1 MIISTNKLYIYS
13 TVNLVHIKIYDI
25 FCAGRLHD
33 RCDVSERLT
42 YLISEK
48 FEGLLTSFCAYVE
61 DENVDI
67 DKLKFALKGV
77 VKRPTIYEDD
87 ERATYDDINK
97 SNNVSSIL
105 LVVRSYCTF
114 FNFKLLENL
123 IVLVKYRAGEQM
135 MEEYKKDFNE
145 YVKAISISEI
155 PHGVGMDR
163 EDCDHFCVKLDE
175 SFKSCRALYINIL
188 KSDLCKILKIKEIHL
203 YIANTGNGSIRIIFQ
218 VADTIGN
225 EFPLKEESI
234 KALSNLVYEDAKI
247 LRIGYNGMVYVI
259 NDTSD
264 G

>member
-1 MIISTNKLYIYS
+1 M
-13 TVNLVHIKIYDI
+13 
-25 FCAGRLHD
+25 
-33 RCDVSERLT
+33 E
-42 YLISEK
+42 E
-48 FEGLLTSFCAYVE
+48 
-61 DENVDI
+61 ENVDI
-67 DKLKFALKGV
+67 NKLKFALKGV

-97 SNNVSSIL
+97 SNKVSSIL

-123 IVLVKYRAGEQM
+123 IKLVKYRAGKQM
-135 MEEYKKDFNE
+135 MEEYKSDFNE

-163 EDCDHFCVKLDE
+163 EDCDCFCVELAE
-175 SFKSCRALYINIL
+175 SFKSCRAFYISIL
-188 KSDLCKILKIKEIHL
+188 KGDLCRILKIKEECL
-203 YIANTGNGSIRIIFQ
+203 YIANPIKNSIRIIFQ

-247 LRIGYNGMVYVI
+247 LRIGYNGIVYVI
-259 NDTSD
+259 DDTSD
-264 G
+264 GKNIIMNGFINFK